1 MHRRLAFTIFRCGV
15 SSFSTHT
22 ATPIGS
28 ANVIRALDVHGV
40 VAFVEKLGV
49 SKLHA
54 AKLLDQEVDGATLL
68 EMTEDKLCDRCGLPL
83 GSASAI
89 MRAVSEAQSATLTIF
104 PPKKQGETNNPIKVR
119 LTPAIFHVKYVLSNA
134 PLRLMSKH
142 GAFLRELVTL
152 EEAVEATRDGTTFL
166 CSSRSFGDDLE
177 SVRGFVDN
185 SANALEQETTR
196 ALADDEFLT
205 RELGHLEAVNAAEH
219 FTVSQRGDGKL
230 LKKLEADGLVVGGH
244 VALLNSVKHT
254 PAIEHVNK
262 VIEDAAKLTLML
274 TDFANVTTNPR
285 NVKKQLLP
293 FTRVVPFISGNNFS
307 ATVEAKCREKGVGF
321 TRPDGSGFIVV
332 SQANLK

>member
-1 MHRRLAFTIFRCGV
+1 MHRRLACTIFRFGA
-15 SSFSTHT
+15 SSLSTHT
-22 ATPIGS
+22 AMPFGS

-54 AKLLDQEVDGATLL
+54 AKLLDQEVDGAALL
-68 EMTEDKLCDRCGLPL
+68 VITEDKLRSCGLPL

-89 MRAVSEAQSATLTIF
+89 MRAIAPAVSEAQSATLTIF
-104 PPKKQGETNNPIKVR
+104 PPKKQGEANNPIKVR
-119 LTPAIFHVKYVLSNA
+119 LTPAIFHIKYVLSNA

-196 ALADDEFLT
+196 ALANDEFRARDDT
-205 RELGHLEAVNAAEH
+205 SSR
-219 FTVSQRGDGKL
+219 R
-230 LKKLEADGLVVGGH
+230 
-244 VALLNSVKHT
+244 
-254 PAIEHVNK
+254 
-262 VIEDAAKLTLML
+262 
-274 TDFANVTTNPR
+274 
-285 NVKKQLLP
+285 
-293 FTRVVPFISGNNFS
+293 
-307 ATVEAKCREKGVGF
+307 
-321 TRPDGSGFIVV
+321 
-332 SQANLK
+332 